1 MLLDFGKVDRGLD
14 EQMVESV
21 ASSTIMCQCLCMLSV
36 LMHMDLSMLKK
47 EVMMAKI
54 FVSVCIVR
62 RDEKRLRVC
71 VRAFFMFHV
80 SQDEIFLI

>member
-1 MLLDFGKVDRGLD
+1 MHV
-14 EQMVESV
+14 V
-21 ASSTIMCQCLCMLSV
+21 AK
-36 LMHMDLSMLKK
+36 DLSMLKK
-47 EVMMAKI
+47 EVMMARI